1 MTMMKHT
8 NERGFT
14 LVEMLVG
21 LVVAGLVG
29 IAMATVLLQNS
40 RINRS
45 QQMFTA
51 VQNNARSS
59 MDLVVSR
66 LRSAGWD
73 PMNANIAVVATD
85 PDPLDDVS
93 QIEMFAD
100 LDEDKQTLSDGEQV
114 TIRHIDDRIEWRLN
128 GDASSPY
135 QVVATGITN
144 DADGDGVI
152 EPMFQPDDPA
162 DPAVI
167 TVQITARSPVPDP
180 RNGKFIRYT
189 LKNEVTL
196 RKGL

>member
-1 MTMMKHT
+1 MKHT
-8 NERGFT
+8 NERGFS

-29 IAMATVLLQNS
+29 IAIATVLLQNS
-40 RINRS
+40 RVNRS

-51 VQNNARSS
+51 AQNNARSS

-73 PMNANIAVVATD
+73 PMNADINVVATD
-85 PDPLDDVS
+85 PDPGDDVS

-100 LDEDKQTLSDGEQV
+100 FDEDKLTSSNGEQV
-114 TIRHIDDRIEWRLN
+114 TIRHIGNRIEWRLT
-128 GDASSPY
+128 GDVSSPF

-144 DADGDGVI
+144 DANGDGAI
-152 EPMFQPDDPA
+152 EPMFQPDDPT
-162 DPAVI
+162 DPSVI

-180 RNGKFIRYT
+180 RNGEFIRYT
-189 LKNEVTL
+189 LMNEVTL

>member
-1 MTMMKHT
+1 MRHT
-8 NERGFT
+8 NEGGFS

-29 IAMATVLLQNS
+29 IAIATVLLHNS

-45 QQMFTA
+45 QQMFTV

-73 PMNANIAVVATD
+73 PMNANIDVVNTD
-85 PDPLDDVS
+85 PDLADDVS

-100 LDEDKQTLSDGEQV
+100 FDEDKLTSSDGEQV
-114 TIRHIDDRIEWRLN
+114 TIRHIGDRIEWRLN
-128 GDASSPY
+128 GDVSSPF

-144 DADGDGVI
+144 DANGDGVI
-152 EPMFQPDDPA
+152 EPMFQPDDPT

-167 TVQITARSPVPDP
+167 TVQITARSHVPDP
-180 RNGKFIRYT
+180 RNGEFIRYT
-189 LKNEVTL
+189 LRNEVTL

>member
-1 MTMMKHT
+1 MMKHT

-29 IAMATVLLQNS
+29 IAIATVLLQNS

-73 PMNANIAVVATD
+73 PMNADINVVNTD
-85 PDPLDDVS
+85 PIPGDDIS

-100 LDEDKQTLSDGEQV
+100 FDEDKFTSSDGEQV
-114 TIRHIDDRIEWRLN
+114 TIRHIADRIEWRLN
-128 GDASSPY
+128 GDVSSPY

-144 DADGDGVI
+144 DANGDGVI
-152 EPMFQPDDPA
+152 EPMFQPDDLT
-162 DPAVI
+162 DPSVI
-167 TVQITARSPVPDP
+167 MVQITARSLVPDP
-180 RNGKFIRYT
+180 RNGEFIRYT
-189 LKNEVTL
+189 LRNEVTL

>member
-1 MTMMKHT
+1 MKHT
-8 NERGFT
+8 NERGFS

-29 IAMATVLLQNS
+29 IAIATVLLHNS

-45 QQMFTA
+45 QQMATA

-59 MDLVVSR
+59 MDVVVSR

-73 PMNANIAVVATD
+73 PMNADINVVNTD
-85 PDPLDDVS
+85 PDLSDDVS

-100 LDEDKQTLSDGEQV
+100 FDEDKLTSSEGEQV
-114 TIRHIDDRIEWRLN
+114 TIRHIGDRIEWRLN
-128 GDASSPY
+128 DDLSSPF
-135 QVVATGITN
+135 QVVAIGITN

-152 EPMFQPDDPA
+152 EPMFQPDDPT
-162 DPAVI
+162 DPSVI

-180 RNGKFIRYT
+180 RNGEFIRYT
-189 LKNEVTL
+189 LRNEVAL

>member
-1 MTMMKHT
+1 MMKHT

-29 IAMATVLLQNS
+29 IAIATVLLQNS

-73 PMNANIAVVATD
+73 PMNADIDVVTTD
-85 PDPLDDVS
+85 PDLGDDVS

-100 LDEDKQTLSDGEQV
+100 FDEDKFTSSDGEQV
-114 TIRHIDDRIEWRLN
+114 TIRHMGDRIEWRLN
-128 GDASSPY
+128 GDVSSPF

-144 DADGDGVI
+144 DANGDGVI
-152 EPMFQPDDPA
+152 EPMFQPDDLT
-162 DPAVI
+162 DPSVI
-167 TVQITARSPVPDP
+167 TVQITARSLVPDP
-180 RNGKFIRYT
+180 RNGEFIRYT
-189 LKNEVTL
+189 LMNEVTL

>member
-1 MTMMKHT
+1 MKHT
-8 NERGFT
+8 NERGFS

-29 IAMATVLLQNS
+29 IAIATVLLHNS

-45 QQMFTA
+45 QQMSTA

-73 PMNANIAVVATD
+73 PMNADINVVNTD
-85 PDPLDDVS
+85 PDLSDDVS

-100 LDEDKQTLSDGEQV
+100 FDEDKLTSSSGEQV
-114 TIRHIDDRIEWRLN
+114 TIRHIGDRIEWRLT
-128 GDASSPY
+128 DDVSSPF
-135 QVVATGITN
+135 QVVSIGITN

-152 EPMFQPDDPA
+152 EPMFQPDDPT
-162 DPAVI
+162 DPSVI

-180 RNGKFIRYT
+180 RNGEFIRYT
-189 LKNEVTL
+189 LRNEVTL